1 MNEFR
6 RIHDAA
12 ARLQAEGHPYALATL
27 VKVEGSAYRR
37 PGARVVVGPDGATTG
52 IISGGCLEREIAH
65 HAAGVLR
72 SGRPVVVQLAAA
84 RGEDLFGTGAGC
96 GGTVH
101 VLVQRVDP
109 RDPAPRALNLLAQA
123 AGSDYPHALAT
134 VFRAEG
140 TLAGEVGRHLLVG
153 PDGAARGSVADA
165 ALREALVRA
174 GERTLEDGRPEAL
187 TLALPGGEVEALV
200 ERILPPVRLAVFGGG
215 PDVEALVRQGAAVGW
230 HVLVAGTRPV
240 AELRAAF
247 PAAAE
252 WVSLVHAEQVAERV
266 RLTPRTAAVVTTHNY
281 VRDRALVEAL
291 LHSPAPYVGV
301 IGSRQRFR
309 DLLADLR
316 GSGAPVGTARRR
328 LFGPAGLDLGAE
340 TPEEIALS
348 VVAEAHAVLAARS
361 ARPLRGPRRRRPA
374 AAR

>member
-6 RIHDAA
+6 RIHAA
-12 ARLQAEGHPYALATL
+12 AAKLEAEGHPYALATL
-27 VKVEGSAYRR
+27 VKVDGSAYRR

-65 HAAGVLR
+65 HAIGVLR

-109 RDPAPRALNLLAQA
+109 RDPAPRALDLLAQA
-123 AGSDYPHALAT
+123 AGSDHPHALAT

-140 TLAGEVGRHLLVG
+140 MLAGEVGRHLLVG
-153 PDGAARGSVADA
+153 PGGATRGSVADP
-165 ALREALVRA
+165 ALHDALSLA
-174 GERTLEDGRPEAL
+174 GERALDEGTTAITLSL
-187 TLALPGGEVEALV
+187 SGGEVEALV
-200 ERILPPVRLAVFGGG
+200 ERALPPVRLAVFGGG
-215 PDVEALVRQGAAVGW
+215 PDVEALVRQGADVGW
-230 HVLVAGTRPV
+230 HVVVAGTRPA

-316 GSGAPVGTARRR
+316 ESGAPVRAARRR

-340 TPEEIALS
+340 TPEEIALA

-361 ARPLRGPRRRRPA
+361 ARPLRGPRHRRPA
-374 AAR
+374 AVPR

>member
-6 RIHDAA
+6 RIHAA
-12 ARLQAEGHPYALATL
+12 AAQLEAEGHPYALATL
-27 VKVEGSAYRR
+27 VKVEGSSYRR

-52 IISGGCLEREIAH
+52 IISGGCLEREIGH
-65 HAAGVLR
+65 HAGGVLR
-72 SGRPVVVQLAAA
+72 TGQSVVVQLAAA

-101 VLVQRVDP
+101 VLIQRVDP
-109 RDPAPRALNLLAQA
+109 GDPAPRALDLLADA
-123 AGSDYPHALAT
+123 AASDHPHALAT
-134 VFRAEG
+134 IFRAEG
-140 TLAGEVGRHLLVG
+140 ALAGETGRHLLVG
-153 PDGAARGSVADA
+153 PDGGTRGSVGDPAI
-165 ALREALVRA
+165 REALSRA
-174 GERTLEDGRPEAL
+174 GERVLETGSETLAF
-187 TLALPGGEVEALV
+187 ALPGGEVEALV
-200 ERILPPVRLAVFGGG
+200 ERVLPPVRLAVFGGG
-215 PDVEALVRQGAAVGW
+215 PDVDALVRQGAAVGW
-230 HVLVAGTRPV
+230 QVVVAGTRPA

-266 RLTPRTAAVVTTHNY
+266 RLTPRTAAVVTTHNF
-281 VRDRALVEAL
+281 VRDRALVDAL
-291 LHSPAPYVGV
+291 LRSPAPYVGV

-316 GSGAPVGTARRR
+316 ESGAPVRAARRR

-340 TPEEIALS
+340 TPEEIALA

-361 ARPLRGPRRRRPA
+361 ARPLRGPPRRRA
-374 AAR
+374 AAVPR

>member
-6 RIHDAA
+6 RIHAA
-12 ARLQAEGHPYALATL
+12 AAQLEAGGHPYALATL

-72 SGRPVVVQLAAA
+72 SSQPVVVQLAAA

-101 VLVQRVDP
+101 VLIQRVDP
-109 RDPAPRALNLLAQA
+109 RDTAPRALDLLAQA
-123 AGSDYPHALAT
+123 AGSDHPHALAT

-140 TLAGEVGRHLLVG
+140 AVADEAGRHLLVG
-153 PDGAARGSVADA
+153 PGGTRGSVAHP
-165 ALREALVRA
+165 ALREALARA
-174 GERTLEDGRPEAL
+174 GERVLDTGPETL
-187 TLALPGGEVEALV
+187 TFALPGGEAEALV
-200 ERILPPVRLAVFGGG
+200 ERVLPPVRLAVFGGG

-230 HVLVAGTRPV
+230 QVVVAGTRPA

-266 RLTPRTAAVVTTHNY
+266 RLTPRTAAVVTTHNF
-281 VRDRALVEAL
+281 VRDRALVQAL

-316 GSGAPVGTARRR
+316 ASGAPVRTARRR

-340 TPEEIALS
+340 TPEEIALA
-348 VVAEAHAVLAARS
+348 VIAEAHAVLAARS
-361 ARPLRGPRRRRPA
+361 ARPLRGPPRRRPA
-374 AAR
+374 AVPR